1 MKWPSKRKARRQSTR
16 HGICQTDRTTA
27 REYHGHGLVQ
37 TGIIWNR
44 WHREAQR
51 LFGEY
56 WPTAD
61 DRHLEAFATHI
72 RAMRIRALEREVM
85 NKAEAANVD
94 GHECVVLS
102 ALMNGADALPV
113 CADDFASSP
122 NRMIFNRISGLLDR
136 GLIAVTDE
144 LRLNGELEKV
154 GGAGRITEIAT
165 MPHDE
170 QNLKYALDQV
180 LEHSQA
186 RQAAKIGERM
196 HKGEID
202 PGEAL
207 KQLESLNRHTRRP
220 HIDIGRQGSAV
231 EFPDVVLWETP
242 VNGADVLSE
251 IAATFSRYLALPVGA
266 ADVLALWTAHAHAF
280 EAFVH
285 TPRLNLCSPD
295 KGCGKTTALDV
306 LASVTPR
313 PLRTESMTAAVLFRL
328 VEQYK
333 PTLLLDEV
341 DAYLNEAEE
350 LRGLLN
356 AGHKRGAKAYRC
368 EGENNTVR
376 GFAAF
381 APAAL
386 AGIGALPGTLHD
398 RSNVIKLVRAKPGEI
413 AARFD
418 SRRSKPR
425 RNCAESLPGGLPI
438 NSIS

>member
-1 MKWPSKRKARRQSTR
+1 
-16 HGICQTDRTTA
+16 
-27 REYHGHGLVQ
+27 
-37 TGIIWNR
+37 
-44 WHREAQR
+44 
-51 LFGEY
+51 
-56 WPTAD
+56 
-61 DRHLEAFATHI
+61 
-72 RAMRIRALEREVM
+72 
-85 NKAEAANVD
+85 
-94 GHECVVLS
+94 
-102 ALMNGADALPV
+102 
-113 CADDFASSP
+113 
-122 NRMIFNRISGLLDR
+122 
-136 GLIAVTDE
+136 
-144 LRLNGELEKV
+144 
-154 GGAGRITEIAT
+154 

-170 QNLKYALDQV
+170 QNLKDALDQV

-196 HKGEID
+196 HKQEID
-202 PGEAL
+202 PEEAL

-220 HIDIGRQGSAV
+220 SIDIGGQGSAV
-231 EFPDVVLWETP
+231 EFPDVGLWETP

-295 KGCGKTTALDV
+295 KGCGKTMALDV

-376 GFAAF
+376 GFAVF
-381 APAAL
+381 APL
-386 AGIGALPGTLHD
+386 
-398 RSNVIKLVRAKPGEI
+398 RSRES
-413 AARFD
+413 ARFPARFTIVQ
-418 SRRSKPR
+418 SW
-425 RNCAESLPGGLPI
+425 
-438 NSIS
+438 